1 MLGWERKHWF
11 EFFELS
17 IQSPLWVNLSSH
29 RHSHRLER
37 DGRRTLYRPSE
48 ILGFLFLLPPPSLSP
63 SVFGTPRKERR
74 YYTLSFS
81 TGGAEGNRSHTM
93 LCRKIFFWAEN
104 SKKIPITSRSSV
116 PSSFL
121 PSNICGWYVL
131 TVLNFWQFW
140 DYDPTFVA
148 VS

>member
-1 MLGWERKHWF
+1 MLDWEWKHWF

-48 ILGFLFLLPPPSLSP
+48 ILGFLFLLPPPPLPP

-74 YYTLSFS
+74 YYTTLSFS
-81 TGGAEGNRSHTM
+81 AGGAEENRSHTM
-93 LCRKIFFWAEN
+93 LCRKIFFGL
-104 SKKIPITSRSSV
+104 KIARKYRSRHV
-116 PSSFL
+116 PLFL
-121 PSNICGWYVL
+121 LLFFRRICVVGWDVR
-131 TVLNFWQFW
+131 T
-140 DYDPTFVA
+140 
-148 VS
+148 